1 MEYLYLV
8 IGLVLVLVGA
18 NYLVDGATAVAKRF
32 GISDMVIGMTIV
44 GIGTS
49 TPEMV
54 VSFFGA
60 AQGNADIAVGN
71 IVGSNICNILLILG
85 ISALVYP
92 LVLTRNNIIKD
103 IPFVLLSTAALCAVA
118 LDKQISGAS
127 ENIISLGDGIVLLL
141 FFAVFMVYSF
151 LTAHKPEPEQD
162 KVANQEVPPVKKD
175 NKWKRTWLPILM
187 IIGGLVTLIAGG
199 DMFVNAATKVAKAI
213 GVSDVIIAVT
223 IVAIGTSVP
232 ELATSVIAAAKKN
245 TGLALGNVVGSN
257 IFNVFL
263 ILGGS
268 ALITPLNLGNFG
280 MINFIALG
288 VATLALFICAFT
300 FRKRYIDRTEGVLF
314 LLMYIA
320 YIVLLIK
327 GF

>member
-1 MEYLYLV
+1 MEYLYLI

-54 VSFFGA
+54 VSFLGA

-118 LDKQISGAS
+118 LDKQISGAP

-141 FFAVFMVYSF
+141 FFAVFIIYSF
-151 LTAHKPEPEQD
+151 LTANKPELEQD
-162 KVANQEVPPVKKD
+162 KIANQEVPPVKK
-175 NKWKRTWLPILM
+175 NKKWKHTWLPILM
-187 IIGGLVTLIAGG
+187 IIGGLITLIAGG
-199 DMFVNAATKVAKAI
+199 DMFVNAATKVAKDI

-232 ELATSVIAAAKKN
+232 ELATSVIAATKKN

-280 MINFIALG
+280 MINFIMLG

-300 FRKRYIDRTEGVLF
+300 FRKHYIDRIEGVLF

-320 YIVLLIK
+320 YIVLLVN

>member
-1 MEYLYLV
+1 MEYLYLI
-8 IGLVLVLVGA
+8 IGLILVLVGA

-54 VSFFGA
+54 VSFWGA

-85 ISALVYP
+85 ISALIYP

-118 LDKQISGAS
+118 LDKQISGAP

-141 FFAVFMVYSF
+141 FFAVFIVYSF
-151 LTAHKPEPEQD
+151 LTANKPEPEQD
-162 KVANQEVPPVKKD
+162 KIANQEVLPVRKNK
-175 NKWKRTWLPILM
+175 KWKRTWLPILM

-199 DMFVNAATKVAKAI
+199 DMFVNAATKVAKDI

-232 ELATSVIAAAKKN
+232 ELATSVIAATKKN

-280 MINFIALG
+280 MINFMMLC

-300 FRKRYIDRTEGVLF
+300 FRKRYIDRIEGVLF

-320 YIVLLIK
+320 YIVLLVN

>member
-1 MEYLYLV
+1 MEYLYLI
-8 IGLVLVLVGA
+8 IGLILVLVGA

-54 VSFFGA
+54 VSFWGA

-118 LDKQISGAS
+118 LDKQISGAP

-141 FFAVFMVYSF
+141 FFAVFIIYSF
-151 LTAHKPEPEQD
+151 LTANKPEPEQD
-162 KVANQEVPPVKKD
+162 KIANKEVLPVKK
-175 NKWKRTWLPILM
+175 NKKWKHTWLPILM

-199 DMFVNAATKVAKAI
+199 DMFVNAATKVAKDI

-232 ELATSVIAAAKKN
+232 ELATSVIAATKKN

-280 MINFIALG
+280 MINFMMLC

-300 FRKRYIDRTEGVLF
+300 FRKHYIDRIEGVLF

-320 YIVLLIK
+320 YIVLLVN